1 MHLRIKATLI
11 LRPLLGTAAMRH
23 LCHWLVLLTPVLFP
37 SLAHAEL
44 LTFRSEVTQNE
55 FTANIGGDLSFP
67 KGSGPFPVVI
77 LLHPC
82 GGLDAVA
89 LTTLRAHSREL
100 LSNGFATLILDSYG
114 PRNLMGGKACGGLG
128 LARAFFYAGARA
140 LLVAHWPVDSD
151 VAVKLMTTTFAAIAK
166 NPGLNTAEA
175 LRLAMLA
182 TMDDRSNPVG

>member
-1 MHLRIKATLI
+1 MSFI
-11 LRPLLGTAAMRH
+11 G
-23 LCHWLVLLTPVLFP
+23 LTNPCPV
-37 SLAHAEL
+37 SIAHAEL
-44 LTFRSEVTQNE
+44 LTFRSEVTQND
-55 FTANIGGDLSFP
+55 FTANIGGDLSLP

-128 LARAFFYAGARA
+128 HRSVLVTHVTMRADYYRLRRMSRLRYSRRDTPADRCKTGDSNDGARQ
-140 LLVAHWPVDSD
+140 D
-151 VAVKLMTTTFAAIAK
+151 IY
-166 NPGLNTAEA
+166 
-175 LRLAMLA
+175 
-182 TMDDRSNPVG
+182 